1 MTALPASSSPDDDLF
16 SVDIEALD
24 VAELPGDAAL
34 ASLSSGSTVGS
45 ASCPA
50 SSASTLGT
58 VGCFG

>member
-1 MTALPASSSPDDDLF
+1 MTENIPDGGDLF
-16 SVDIEALD
+16 SVEIENLEIG
-24 VAELPGDAAL
+24 ELPSDAAL

>member
-1 MTALPASSSPDDDLF
+1 MTTTTPSDDELF
-16 SVDIEALD
+16 SVDIEGLE
-24 VAELPGDAAL
+24 VAELPNNAAL

-58 VGCFG
+58 VGCAG